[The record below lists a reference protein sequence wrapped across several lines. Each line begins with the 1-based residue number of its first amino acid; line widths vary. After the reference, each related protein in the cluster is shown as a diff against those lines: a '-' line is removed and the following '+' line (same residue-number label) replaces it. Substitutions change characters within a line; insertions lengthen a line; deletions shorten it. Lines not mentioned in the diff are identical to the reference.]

1 MEPDDALGDDEPHSP
16 LLPPDDRLWRH
27 PSEVAAHGL
36 PWEEPPPPR
45 GPPPVWAVAGLA
57 ALVGALLTMGVVAAT
72 GGLRDRV
79 RTVPAVERVALQAGT
94 LGSLPG
100 GTVQPAV
107 AQVAAAEVAA
117 RLRPA
122 MVRLEVHRDGADG
135 AGGAVLFR
143 SDGYLLTSHQVVRDA
158 GRITAVSDGGRR
170 APAHV
175 VAADP
180 DTDVAVLKVEGW
192 SGVATMP
199 LGSAASL
206 RPGQHLM
213 TVHHNQTVVCQVR
226 SLGRRLE
233 RPGAPAL
240 LDMIETDRPVAAGSS
255 GAALVDGAGA
265 VVGLATTSDRNG
277 SPEPGGGFATPIEWA
292 RSVAEQLLATG
303 KVVPVWMG
311 VEGADLD
318 AATAGRLG
326 LAGGAMVT
334 GVRPSSP
341 AGRAGL
347 APADVI
353 TSVDGVP
360 VASMSALRLLL
371 RSHRPGHVVALT
383 LVRDG
388 RPRTVKVPLA
398 ERPQA

>member
-27 PSEVAAHGL
+27 PSEVAVHGL
-36 PWEEPPPPR
+36 PWEEHPPPR
-45 GPPPVWAVAGLA
+45 GPPPVWAVACLA
-57 ALVGALLTMGVVAAT
+57 ALAGALLTVGAVAAT
-72 GGLRDRV
+72 GGLRGRV
-79 RTVPAVERVALQAGT
+79 HTVPAVERVALQAGM
-94 LGSLPG
+94 LGSVAAG
-100 GTVQPAV
+100 AGQPAEV
-107 AQVAAAEVAA
+107 AQVAA

-122 MVRLEVHRDGADG
+122 MVRLEVQRDGADG

-158 GRITAVSDGGRR
+158 GRITAVTDDGRR
-170 APAHV
+170 APARV
-175 VAADP
+175 VGADP
-180 DTDVAVLKVEGW
+180 ATDIAVLKVEGW

-213 TVHHNQTVVCQVR
+213 TVHGNKAVVFQVR

-240 LDMIETDRPVAAGSS
+240 MDMIETDRPFAAGSS

-265 VVGLATTSDRNG
+265 VVGVATASGRNG
-277 SPEPGGGFATPIEWA
+277 SQEAGGGFATPIDWA
-292 RSVAEQLLATG
+292 RSVAEQLLGTG

-326 LAGGAMVT
+326 LAGGAVIT
-334 GVRPSSP
+334 GVRSSSP

-347 APADVI
+347 APDDVI

-360 VASMSALRLLL
+360 VASMSALRLLM
-371 RSHRPGHVVALT
+371 RSHRPGQVVALA
-383 LVRDG
+383 LVRGG
-388 RPRTVKVPLA
+388 RARTVNVTLT
-398 ERPQA
+398 ERRPA